1 MNLTIPR
8 SKDDHD
14 HLTRSQTVKI
24 PTNMVARAKVYD
36 LREYTDGTLWGP
48 FHDDGLQR
56 VDWEKVEAVMV
67 VLGYNLH
74 LFAQRT
80 DIFGPIWRTPWEG
93 ASPHS
98 YTAPPKPVK
107 DESADLTRIDSP
119 QDDQPGPSREELLAA
134 QDPYGVTGTWR
145 RVVCFLDYND
155 LYAFNFGQRLEPG
168 QARAPIDTKEAIRL
182 ITLKLHV
189 TKICAPASGD
199 HPDHP
204 VVWFRGNSRSLHASW
219 DPNAN
224 SKIRGCVRTTPEG
237 EIRWTTWSI
246 FHGEERWRSEGVQ
259 VGGIR
264 SKRGVL
270 GNWFDKCVTN
280 DPPQHN
286 ISKKLGLMV
295 RGFADSMNRD
305 FDDHGPAGPT
315 AFWKIDDDHTE
326 DENSAPDRLPMPYFW
341 EWNGDDEDSDE
352 EDEDEDEEA

>member
-1 MNLTIPR
+1 MRSITAMHGGIPMTLTIPR
-8 SKDDHD
+8 SKDEHN

-24 PTNMVARAKVYD
+24 PTNHVARAKVYD

-56 VDWEKVEAVMV
+56 VDWEKVEAIMV

-74 LFAQRT
+74 LFAQRCN
-80 DIFGPIWRTPWEG
+80 DFDPLWKTPWEG

-98 YTAPPKPVK
+98 YIAPPKSAI
-107 DESADLTRIDSP
+107 DDAADLTRIDSP
-119 QDDQPGPSREELLAA
+119 QDDLPGPSREELLAA

-155 LYAFNFGQRLEPG
+155 LYAFNFGQRLDPG

-182 ITLKLHV
+182 ITLKLYV
-189 TKICAPASGD
+189 TKICAPDEGD

-246 FHGEERWRSEGVQ
+246 FHGEERWRSEGIQ

-270 GNWFDKCVTN
+270 GNWFDK
-280 DPPQHN
+280 
-286 ISKKLGLMV
+286 
-295 RGFADSMNRD
+295 
-305 FDDHGPAGPT
+305 
-315 AFWKIDDDHTE
+315 
-326 DENSAPDRLPMPYFW
+326 
-341 EWNGDDEDSDE
+341 
-352 EDEDEDEEA
+352 